1 MRPYQSTRQWT
12 HPEGYKYLAPWTNAV
27 LLRFLIRKFTETLPR
42 PEHRTKTQLD
52 DAARSVV
59 SNIEEGYKRPSTK
72 EYLSFLGFS
81 QGSLEEIKGLLKQV
95 YQDRFLQSRP
105 GSSLADLGIDL
116 KEVKGLLKD
125 SKGEIPLEVLYPPL
139 ASLNSPLAS
148 LKSPLASL
156 KSPLASLNSPLTSLK
171 SPLSSSKSP
180 LTSSNDFAVTLEM
193 FMELVNKTD
202 YLLRTLVKSLENKMA
217 EEMPMSPR
225 EKWLKVQAIK
235 RLEEDRKF
243 DEELRKR
250 AGLDEKLKKEFR
262 GK

>member
-1 MRPYQSTRQWT
+1 
-12 HPEGYKYLAPWTNAV
+12 
-27 LLRFLIRKFTETLPR
+27 
-42 PEHRTKTQLD
+42 
-52 DAARSVV
+52 VV

-139 ASLNSPLAS
+139 ASLN
-148 LKSPLASL
+148 
-156 KSPLASLNSPLTSLK
+156 SPLASLNSPLTSLK

>member
-139 ASLNSPLAS
+139 ASLKSPLAS

-156 KSPLASLNSPLTSLK
+156 KSPLT
-171 SPLSSSKSP
+171 SSKSP

>member
-139 ASLNSPLAS
+139 ASLKSPLTS
-148 LKSPLASL
+148 SKSPLASL
-156 KSPLASLNSPLTSLK
+156 KSPLT
-171 SPLSSSKSP
+171 SSKSP

>member
-139 ASLNSPLAS
+139 ASLKSPLTS
-148 LKSPLASL
+148 SKSPLASL
-156 KSPLASLNSPLTSLK
+156 KSPLT
-171 SPLSSSKSP
+171 SSKSP

-225 EKWLKVQAIK
+225 EKWLKAQAIK

>member
-27 LLRFLIRKFTETLPR
+27 LLRFLIRKFTEELPR
-42 PEHRTKTQLD
+42 SEHRTKTQLD

-139 ASLNSPLAS
+139 ASLNSPLTS
-148 LKSPLASL
+148 SKSPLA
-156 KSPLASLNSPLTSLK
+156 SLK

>member
-1 MRPYQSTRQWT
+1 
-12 HPEGYKYLAPWTNAV
+12 
-27 LLRFLIRKFTETLPR
+27 
-42 PEHRTKTQLD
+42 
-52 DAARSVV
+52 VV

-139 ASLNSPLAS
+139 ASL
-148 LKSPLASL
+148 KSPLTSS

-225 EKWLKVQAIK
+225 EKWLKAQAIK

>member
-1 MRPYQSTRQWT
+1 
-12 HPEGYKYLAPWTNAV
+12 
-27 LLRFLIRKFTETLPR
+27 
-42 PEHRTKTQLD
+42 
-52 DAARSVV
+52 VV

-125 SKGEIPLEVLYPPL
+125 SKGEILLEVLYP
-139 ASLNSPLAS
+139 
-148 LKSPLASL
+148 PLASL
-156 KSPLASLNSPLTSLK
+156 KSPLASLNSPLT
-171 SPLSSSKSP
+171 SSKSP

>member
-156 KSPLASLNSPLTSLK
+156 KSPLT
-171 SPLSSSKSP
+171 SSKSP

>member
-139 ASLNSPLAS
+139 ASLNSPSTS
-148 LKSPLASL
+148 LK
-156 KSPLASLNSPLTSLK
+156 SPLTSLK

>member
-139 ASLNSPLAS
+139 ASL
-148 LKSPLASL
+148 KSPLSSS
-156 KSPLASLNSPLTSLK
+156 KSPLTSLN

>member
-139 ASLNSPLAS
+139 ASLNSPLT
-148 LKSPLASL
+148 
-156 KSPLASLNSPLTSLK
+156 SLNSPLTSLK

>member
-139 ASLNSPLAS
+139 ASL
-148 LKSPLASL
+148 

-171 SPLSSSKSP
+171 SPLTSSKSP

>member
-1 MRPYQSTRQWT
+1 
-12 HPEGYKYLAPWTNAV
+12 
-27 LLRFLIRKFTETLPR
+27 
-42 PEHRTKTQLD
+42 
-52 DAARSVV
+52 VV

-139 ASLNSPLAS
+139 ASLKSPLTS
-148 LKSPLASL
+148 SKSPLA
-156 KSPLASLNSPLTSLK
+156 SLK

>member
-12 HPEGYKYLAPWTNAV
+12 HPEGYKYLVPWTNAV

-139 ASLNSPLAS
+139 ASL
-148 LKSPLASL
+148 K
-156 KSPLASLNSPLTSLK
+156 SPLTSSK
-171 SPLSSSKSP
+171 SPLTSSKSP

>member
-139 ASLNSPLAS
+139 ASL
-148 LKSPLASL
+148 K
-156 KSPLASLNSPLTSLK
+156 SPLTSLK
-171 SPLSSSKSP
+171 SPLTSSKSP

>member
-27 LLRFLIRKFTETLPR
+27 LLRFLIRKFTEELPR
-42 PEHRTKTQLD
+42 SEHRTKTQLD

-139 ASLNSPLAS
+139 ASL
-148 LKSPLASL
+148 
-156 KSPLASLNSPLTSLK
+156 K

>member
-148 LKSPLASL
+148 SKSPLASL
-156 KSPLASLNSPLTSLK
+156 KSPLT
-171 SPLSSSKSP
+171 SSKSP

>member
-139 ASLNSPLAS
+139 ASL
-148 LKSPLASL
+148 KSPLTSS
-156 KSPLASLNSPLTSLK
+156 KSPLTSLK